1 MQVFVPKKM
10 KESVCNSFNELVNQ
24 TKAVPLTAHQ
34 YASSPKTK
42 YYTAF
47 LNYLQ
52 TKDEALAQYTRR
64 ISRKLAEWL
73 SAEDLRLLVINH
85 LATES
90 AMDKI
95 RKRSDVMQD
104 ATLNAYLLE
113 ETKTLPGSSLK
124 L

>member
-1 MQVFVPKKM
+1 M
-10 KESVCNSFNELVNQ
+10 
-24 TKAVPLTAHQ
+24 
-34 YASSPKTK
+34 
-42 YYTAF
+42 
-47 LNYLQ
+47 
-52 TKDEALAQYTRR
+52 AQYTRK
-64 ISRKLAEWL
+64 ISGKLAEWL

-85 LATES
+85 LATKR

-95 RKRSDVMQD
+95 RERPDMMQD